1 MYMFRGIPWQK
12 IAAAHRLGRQV
23 VRSNSQRCF
32 ASDVD
37 APPSTPP
44 QFDRFSR
51 KRQSSVATP
60 PPQPSANTSPASSTA
75 SSSDPNV
82 LNDSE
87 ILEILKDFNTVDII
101 PPDNDPRPKGFYK
114 TGYFNWDEVAQY
126 KEPKTPLVE
135 ELFRTIQV
143 RNYTTVADF
152 MSMCLYHP
160 LHGYYATKEVLGKK
174 GDFVTSPEISQLF
187 GEMMAVW

>member
-1 MYMFRGIPWQK
+1 M
-12 IAAAHRLGRQV
+12 
-23 VRSNSQRCF
+23 
-32 ASDVD
+32 
-37 APPSTPP
+37 
-44 QFDRFSR
+44 
-51 KRQSSVATP
+51 
-60 PPQPSANTSPASSTA
+60 
-75 SSSDPNV
+75 
-82 LNDSE
+82 
-87 ILEILKDFNTVDII
+87 KDFNTVDII